1 MTSVVRSKVSVNTH
15 NSPVDDTSRYLMH
28 HRIPGAIWGH
38 LAAEVLNE
46 NSFPGRLGELPRRKI
61 LQIKDEDM

>member
-1 MTSVVRSKVSVNTH
+1 M
-15 NSPVDDTSRYLMH
+15 
-28 HRIPGAIWGH
+28 IPGAIWGH

-46 NSFPGRLGELPRRKI
+46 NSFLGRLGELPTLKI